1 MSILFAFAAAFTNA
15 LDVITQHVA
24 STAAPAKDKGW
35 RLALYLVRNPLW
47 LFGVGAMICSFV
59 LQAVALHKGRVS
71 QVQSIMVTELVF
83 TLVIGSIWLRRH
95 VPVAAWMSAL
105 LTAAGLAVFL
115 VVSEPKG
122 GHPQATRGAWLPALL
137 LFGGLILVFFVL
149 ARGGSPTRRAV
160 LYASASGISWA
171 LLAVFLKSAT
181 DVLATGGVL
190 VTLQQGAIYGVV
202 AAGIVGTISTQ
213 AALHHGPLAVSQP
226 LMVTVD
232 PFVSVILG
240 VWLYGEHFEG
250 GPLKIAAS
258 AADLRGD
265 GGRGGVPGQD
275 RPVLR
280 GHRAGRPVAIPGLTA
295 ARPRLQTR
303 TAGSTLTRARIPSHF
318 TSNTHSPSGRANA
331 DETSIGVATTNAHI
345 VRSPRSP
352 WPRRGGRPRV
362 NWSSVEAVIARSRVT
377 GVHPESDRGYPPS
390 PIALSSRQVPRSLP
404 PVTYHRVGLT
414 RKRHVF
420 SCLARAPPL
429 TSPAYR
435 EHGWSRLDDRLRALS
450 QVGLFSGCNKQEL
463 RAVARLC
470 TPLSV
475 QKDFVLT
482 TRGDPGSRVP

>member
-1 MSILFAFAAAFTNA
+1 MSILFAFAAAFTNV

-24 STAAPAKDKGW
+24 CTAAPAKDKGW

-122 GHPQATRGAWLPALL
+122 GHPQATRRRLAARAAAL
-137 LFGGLILVFFVL
+137 
-149 ARGGSPTRRAV
+149 RRPHLGFLCAGPWRV
-160 LYASASGISWA
+160 ADRAGPSCTPRHREFLRA

-258 AADLRGD
+258 ALTFAAMVV
-265 GGRGGVPGQD
+265 GVVFLARTAPSF
-275 RPVLR
+275 
-280 GHRAGRPVAIPGLTA
+280 AATEPVAP
-295 ARPRLQTR
+295 
-303 TAGSTLTRARIPSHF
+303 
-318 TSNTHSPSGRANA
+318 SPS
-331 DETSIGVATTNAHI
+331 
-345 VRSPRSP
+345 
-352 WPRRGGRPRV
+352 
-362 NWSSVEAVIARSRVT
+362 
-377 GVHPESDRGYPPS
+377 
-390 PIALSSRQVPRSLP
+390 
-404 PVTYHRVGLT
+404 
-414 RKRHVF
+414 
-420 SCLARAPPL
+420 
-429 TSPAYR
+429 PA
-435 EHGWSRLDDRLRALS
+435 
-450 QVGLFSGCNKQEL
+450 
-463 RAVARLC
+463 
-470 TPLSV
+470 
-475 QKDFVLT
+475 
-482 TRGDPGSRVP
+482 